1 MAIVS
6 SLFIR
11 WGITKFKFRAYIVQF
26 DGDSNSVKSSLI
38 NLFRR
43 RISIYSPSHQMT
55 IYMLLSSRRVANV
68 ELQFV
73 FRR

>member
-1 MAIVS
+1 METQTQVVI
-6 SLFIR
+6 
-11 WGITKFKFRAYIVQF
+11 
-26 DGDSNSVKSSLI
+26 I

-43 RISIYSPSHQMT
+43 RILLYSPSSQMT
-55 IYMLLSSRRVANV
+55 IYMLLSRRRVANV